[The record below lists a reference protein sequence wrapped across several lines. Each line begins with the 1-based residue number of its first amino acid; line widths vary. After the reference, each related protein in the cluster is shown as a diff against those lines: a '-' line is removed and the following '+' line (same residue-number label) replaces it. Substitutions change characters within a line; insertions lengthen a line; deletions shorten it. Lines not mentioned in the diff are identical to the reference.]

1 MYSSQNIIYV
11 ITSMLMR
18 QVEHMAYGEQVK
30 CVQSFGW
37 GSFIERDQLKGK
49 ALDERIILQWILK
62 KYDGCGLV

>member
-30 CVQSFGW
+30 CVEFW
-37 GSFIERDQLKGK
+37 CGK
-49 ALDERIILQWILK
+49 P
-62 KYDGCGLV
+62 